1 MRTICCR
8 NLKIFNDK
16 VFFTSDRFVSCE
28 VCVCVFFP
36 GSFAKITCCQLHT
49 ITCCSYTKNLNQI
62 RKITG
67 KNYFLRKS
75 LKHTVV
81 NLIGELNSTQ
91 WSQLI
96 SLAINSHTSTSRC
109 AKFVKMYY
117 VILTGKSCAIF
128 FSIRTPTEMFFS
140 GRTSADDTFT

>member
-8 NLKIFNDK
+8 HLKIFNDK

-28 VCVCVFFP
+28 VCVFFFP

-62 RKITG
+62 QKITG

-75 LKHTVV
+75 LKPIVV
-81 NLIGELNSTQ
+81 NLIGKLNSTQ

-96 SLAINSHTSTSRC
+96 SQAINSHTSTSRC

-117 VILTGKSCAIF
+117 VILTEKSCADF
-128 FSIRTPTEMFFS
+128 FSIRTPTEMFFPC
-140 GRTSADDTFT
+140 RTSADDTFT